1 MYKIGILEDDMKMG
15 EELKL
20 FLESNGYIGRF
31 IEPAE
36 YVGLKEDQLIDKLIE
51 DKLSLLLL
59 DIGLPGFDGIKICK
73 AYRDKTSTPVIMITS
88 DNSELTELMSIQ
100 SGADDFVPKP
110 FNTRILLAR
119 MEGLL
124 KRIYKS
130 QENAD
135 TVKVELESGDAFTL
149 DIMKGKIEGEK
160 GEEVILSKNELQI
173 LTLLVRKKGVIVSR
187 DDIISFLW
195 DNDAYVDDN
204 TLTVNMTRLKG
215 KLEQIGI
222 VNAVTTRRGMG
233 YILN

>member
-1 MYKIGILEDDMKMG
+1 
-15 EELKL
+15 
-20 FLESNGYIGRF
+20 
-31 IEPAE
+31 
-36 YVGLKEDQLIDKLIE
+36 
-51 DKLSLLLL
+51 
-59 DIGLPGFDGIKICK
+59 
-73 AYRDKTSTPVIMITS
+73 MITS

-119 MEGLL
+119 MEGVL
-124 KRIYKS
+124 KRTYKS